1 MGQPDEEQ
9 LRAKLAELRAR
20 HRELDT
26 EIIAIEAL
34 ATPNQIA
41 VRRLKKE
48 KLQLKDLIS
57 TLEDKLFPD
66 IIA

>member
-34 ATPNQIA
+34 TTPNQIA